1 MPLFEYSALDT
12 KGRRQ
17 SGFVDAGNIQAARER
32 LKGEG
37 LFVVALTAAAA
48 REAEPGLRSISL
60 FGRVSGTDLAS
71 VTRQLAT
78 LLKAGLPL
86 VQALEALIEQI
97 EKAAVR
103 KVLSSVRNHVNEGMA
118 FHEALS
124 EHPSVFPP
132 LFIQM
137 TKAGETGGFLE
148 AIMLRLAE
156 TQERD
161 MRLKSRVLAALVYPV
176 IMTVLGFAFLLFLFA
191 YVVPQVVG
199 IFEDFGKALP
209 VPTRILL
216 LTSDFASRYWIV
228 LVVCLVAA
236 FIVYRR
242 LSRSRRFGQTID
254 SMKLKLPLFGKLS
267 LKMASA
273 RMCHVLASLLRS
285 GVPLVR
291 ALEVVGE
298 VLGNRVLSGAVDRA
312 GQSVSQGSTLADSL
326 RVSGLFPPLIPRVV
340 AVGERSGQLS
350 EMLSGVAESYE
361 HDVQTS
367 IQALT
372 SILEPALILVMA
384 VVVLFVVLAV
394 LLPIFE
400 LNQLVRSG

>member
-267 LKMASA
+267 LKIASA